1 MANPTKPISLT
12 EFAKEI
18 VHLLEMGFSE
28 GDVGGFRYK
37 QAGIVIQGKPKK

>member
-1 MANPTKPISLT
+1 MAKQTGTITLT
-12 EFAKEI
+12 EFAKEM

-37 QAGIVIQGKPKK
+37 QAGIVIPK